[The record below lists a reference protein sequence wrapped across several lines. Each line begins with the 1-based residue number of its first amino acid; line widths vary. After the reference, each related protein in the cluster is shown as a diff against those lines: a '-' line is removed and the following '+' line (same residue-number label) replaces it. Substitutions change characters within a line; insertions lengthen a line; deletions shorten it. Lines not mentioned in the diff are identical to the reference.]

1 MLVTSLTF
9 YSTWYCPAFGQV
21 NLFRILFC
29 WRASN
34 KVIVS
39 IWSLLIPVSLTW
51 KPAFE
56 TLPSRFGHAV
66 HLKTNACTKW
76 WTIYVKNWS
85 FTGGDNFLGMK
96 STKSELVSISILKR
110 PNREYN
116 ISMLERIINTRSPTL
131 TKWHWP
137 GSECRRPVCP
147 PWARPRRWPARQP
160 RCWSPL
166 WSGVRSSCRCLLSA
180 PPAKSR
186 GRTSEIGEKW

>member
-1 MLVTSLTF
+1 M
-9 YSTWYCPAFGQV
+9 
-21 NLFRILFC
+21 
-29 WRASN
+29 
-34 KVIVS
+34 S

-56 TLPSRFGHAV
+56 TLPSRFGHPV

-110 PNREYN
+110 PNREYI
-116 ISMLERIINTRSPTL
+116 ISTERIINTRSPTL

-137 GSECRRPVCP
+137 ESERIRPVCP